1 MTTTQSPSPFYDSTA
16 VDLMQAPTPATPSAQ
31 ANTPDAPAL
40 QTRSSE
46 PGTPSIWDEE
56 LEDARTPGHAE
67 VKTRANT
74 QSHTQGKTQTSTEA
88 DLIRRGGAQSKET
101 ESAEIKAHRAEDGSV
116 KFADLGLDDRI
127 LAAVTAEGYET
138 PTPIQARCITPG
150 INGKDVLGCAQTG
163 TGKTAAFSLPLLH
176 RLLNSTKRPLRG
188 PGKQNQHTKRLP
200 RALVLSPTREL
211 ADQIAESLKTY
222 GSGTDLRGTV
232 IYGGVSQFR
241 QVKSL
246 QRGVDIIVATP
257 GRLLD
262 LMDQGY
268 VDLSNIEMFV
278 LDEADRML
286 DMGFINPIRKIS
298 QAFTAKPQTLLF
310 SATMPKPIA
319 QLADT
324 LLTNP
329 ERIMVNPVSSA
340 VPLIEQSLYLVDGP
354 DKPALLTHM
363 LENEA
368 VERAVVFIRT
378 KHGAEKLAK
387 VLGKAGIKAES
398 IHGNKNQNQ
407 RTRALDAFRSGR
419 SRVLVATDVAAR
431 GLDVDGITHVFNFS
445 IPNEPEAYVHRIGRT
460 GRAGSAGKAI
470 AFCARDERGDLYAIE
485 RLTKKTLETTPL
497 PEELG
502 LNEEP
507 PLKRKMPNIGNKP
520 NFAGRKG
527 RRGPKPAG
535 DRPAHDQAGKPSTNG
550 KKRARRGQP
559 NAHGSHSAHGGKSGH
574 QPAGGRAKKAKNRG

>member
-1 MTTTQSPSPFYDSTA
+1 MTTIQNPSPFYDSTA
-16 VDLMQAPTPATPSAQ
+16 VDLMPTQPNPSA
-31 ANTPDAPAL
+31 ANDAHSNSPVNAAQTNEPDAP
-40 QTRSSE
+40 SM
-46 PGTPSIWDEE
+46 WDEE
-56 LEDARTPGHAE
+56 LEDAHTPATIAE
-67 VKTRANT
+67 SKP
-74 QSHTQGKTQTSTEA
+74 EA
-88 DLIRRGGAQSKET
+88 KAEAGTKHGAKKNNADGDLIRRGGALPADAET
-101 ESAEIKAHRAEDGSV
+101 PEIKAHKAHDGSV

-127 LAAVTAEGYET
+127 LDAVTAEGYET
-138 PTPIQARCITPG
+138 PTPIQARCIIPG
-150 INGKDVLGCAQTG
+150 IAGKDVLGCAQTG

-188 PGKQNQHTKRLP
+188 PGKQNQTGKRVP

-222 GSGTDLRGTV
+222 GSHTDLRGTV

-246 QRGVDIIVATP
+246 QRGVDILVATP

-262 LMDQGY
+262 LMEQGH
-268 VDLSNIEMFV
+268 VDLSNIDLFV

-286 DMGFINPIRKIS
+286 DMGFIHPIRQIA
-298 QAFTAKPQTLLF
+298 QAFAAKPQTLLF
-310 SATMPKPIA
+310 SATMPRPIA

-329 ERIMVNPVSSA
+329 ERITIEA
-340 VPLIEQSLYLVDGP
+340 VASDIPLIEQSLYLVDGTH
-354 DKPALLTHM
+354 KPTLLTHM
-363 LENEA
+363 LSCKT

-407 RTRALDAFRSGR
+407 RTRALDSFRTGR

-460 GRAGSAGKAI
+460 GRAGSTGKAI

-485 RLTKKTLETTPL
+485 RLTKSTLETSAL

-502 LNEEP
+502 LPDEP
-507 PLKRKMPNIGNKP
+507 PLKRKMPNVGNKP

-535 DRPAHDQAGKPSTNG
+535 DRPAHGQAAGG
-550 KKRARRGQP
+550 KKRTRRGPP
-559 NAHGSHSAHGGKSGH
+559 NAHGGHSAHGGKSGH
-574 QPAGGRAKKAKNRG
+574 QPAGGRAKKAKTRG